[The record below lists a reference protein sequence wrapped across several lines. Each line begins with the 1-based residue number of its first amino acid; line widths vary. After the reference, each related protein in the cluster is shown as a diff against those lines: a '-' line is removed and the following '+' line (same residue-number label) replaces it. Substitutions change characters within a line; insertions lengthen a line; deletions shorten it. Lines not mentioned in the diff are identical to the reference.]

1 MRGDYAAAAAIA
13 GAASQDEEIESEL
26 EGLGIQREEAE
37 LGGQAMIATTL
48 LLLVVLLALS
58 VPVAAVMGV
67 LGLALNQFYAS
78 MPLHRAMGEIMW
90 NSSSEY
96 ILIAIPLFVMLGEI
110 LLRAGIAERVYNAIA
125 QWLSWLPGGLMHAN
139 IGACAMFAATSGS
152 SVATAATIGTVA
164 LPEIQKRKYDEPLFL
179 GTIAAGGT
187 LGILIPPSINFILYG
202 LLTNSS
208 VPRLYLAG
216 FIPGFALA
224 FFFMVIVFVA
234 CTISPRKGGIPIE
247 TNWADR
253 IRVLPS
259 LIPPLFIFLV
269 VVGSIYAG
277 IATPTEAASLGVI
290 AALILAAWERR
301 VSLSMLRAVAEG
313 TMRTTAMIM
322 LIIMA
327 AQFLNFVLAAIG
339 VTDGIGKLIEGLGL
353 GKYGTMVLI
362 VIFYLILGCFM
373 ETISMMILTTPFIFP
388 IVSNLGWDPI
398 WWGVVLTILIEAALI
413 TPPVGLNLYVVQGM
427 RGRGS
432 INEVIRGS
440 LPFVFAMVALI
451 GLLMAFPDIALWLP
465 RYVLG

>member
-1 MRGDYAAAAAIA
+1 M
-13 GAASQDEEIESEL
+13 L
-26 EGLGIQREEAE
+26 
-37 LGGQAMIATTL
+37 ATTL
-48 LLLVVLLALS
+48 FLLIVLLAIS

-67 LGLALNQFYAS
+67 LGLALNQFFSS
-78 MPLHRAMGEIMW
+78 MPLHRAMGEIIW

-96 ILIAIPLFVMLGEI
+96 ILIAIPMFVMLGEI

-139 IGACAMFAATSGS
+139 IGASAMFAATSGS

-164 LPEIQKRKYDEPLFL
+164 LPQMTQRKYHEPLFL
-179 GTIAAGGT
+179 GSIAAGGT

-234 CTISPRKGGIPIE
+234 CVIDRKKGGLPIE
-247 TNWADR
+247 TSWSNR
-253 IRVLPS
+253 FRVLPS
-259 LIPPLFIFLV
+259 LIPPTFIFLI

-277 IATPTEAASLGVI
+277 VATPTEAASLGVM
-290 AALILAAWERR
+290 AALLLAAYEGRFT
-301 VSLSMLRAVAEG
+301 LQMLRAVAEG

-339 VTDGIGKLIEGLGL
+339 LTDGLGKMIEGLGL
-353 GKYGTMVLI
+353 GKYGTMILI

-373 ETISMMILTTPFIFP
+373 ETISMMILTTPFIAP
-388 IVSNLGWDPI
+388 IVFGLGWDPI

-427 RGRGS
+427 RQRGS
-432 INEVIRGS
+432 INDVIRGS
-440 LPFVFAMVALI
+440 APFLI
-451 GLLMAFPDIALWLP
+451 GMIVLIALLMIWPDIALWLP
-465 RYVLG
+465 RYFMG

>member
-1 MRGDYAAAAAIA
+1 
-13 GAASQDEEIESEL
+13 
-26 EGLGIQREEAE
+26 
-37 LGGQAMIATTL
+37 MIVTTL
-48 LLLVVLLALS
+48 LLLVVLLAIS

-67 LGLALNQFYAS
+67 LGLALNHFFSA
-78 MPLHRAMGEIMW
+78 MPLHRAMGEILW

-139 IGACAMFAATSGS
+139 IGSCAMFAATSGS

-164 LPEIQKRKYDEPLFL
+164 MPQIQKRQYNEALFL

-216 FIPGFALA
+216 FIPGFILS
-224 FFFMVIVFVA
+224 FLFMVIVLVA
-234 CTISPRKGGIPIE
+234 CLIDRRKGGIPIE
-247 TNWADR
+247 TTWGAR

-269 VVGSIYAG
+269 VVGSIYVG
-277 IATPTEAASLGVI
+277 VATPTEAASLGVI
-290 AALILAAWERR
+290 AALLLAAWERR

-339 VTDGIGKLIEGLGL
+339 LTDGLGKLIEGFGF
-353 GKYGTMVLI
+353 GKYGTMLLI
-362 VIFYLILGCFM
+362 IVFYLILGCFM
-373 ETISMMILTTPFIFP
+373 ETISMMILTTPFIAP
-388 IVSNLGWDPI
+388 IVFNLGWDPI
-398 WWGVVLTILIEAALI
+398 WWGIVLTILIEAALI

-427 RGRGS
+427 RQRGT

-440 LPFVFAMVALI
+440 LPFVFAMMVLVAL
-451 GLLMAFPDIALWLP
+451 LMVAPDIALWLP
-465 RYVLG
+465 RQVMG

>member
-1 MRGDYAAAAAIA
+1 M
-13 GAASQDEEIESEL
+13 L
-26 EGLGIQREEAE
+26 
-37 LGGQAMIATTL
+37 ATTL
-48 LLLVVLLALS
+48 FLLIVLLAIS

-67 LGLALNQFYAS
+67 LGLALNQFFSS
-78 MPLHRAMGEIMW
+78 MPLHRAMGEIIW

-96 ILIAIPLFVMLGEI
+96 ILIAIPMFVMLGEI

-139 IGACAMFAATSGS
+139 IGASAMFAATSGS

-164 LPEIQKRKYDEPLFL
+164 LPQMTQRKYHEPLFL
-179 GTIAAGGT
+179 GSIAAGGT

-216 FIPGFALA
+216 FIPGFTLA

-234 CTISPRKGGIPIE
+234 CVIDRKKGGLPIE
-247 TNWADR
+247 TSWSQR

-259 LIPPLFIFLV
+259 LIPPTFIFLI

-277 IATPTEAASLGVI
+277 VATPTEAASLGVM
-290 AALILAAWERR
+290 AALLLAAYEGRFT
-301 VSLSMLRAVAEG
+301 LQMLRAVAEG

-339 VTDGIGKLIEGLGL
+339 LTDGLGKMIEGLGL
-353 GKYGTMVLI
+353 GKYGTMILI

-373 ETISMMILTTPFIFP
+373 ETISMMILTTPFIAP
-388 IVSNLGWDPI
+388 IVFGLGWDPI

-427 RGRGS
+427 RQRGS
-432 INEVIRGS
+432 INDVIRGS
-440 LPFVFAMVALI
+440 APFLI
-451 GLLMAFPDIALWLP
+451 GMIVLIALLMIWPDIALWLP
-465 RYVLG
+465 RYFMG

>member
-1 MRGDYAAAAAIA
+1 M
-13 GAASQDEEIESEL
+13 L
-26 EGLGIQREEAE
+26 
-37 LGGQAMIATTL
+37 ATTL
-48 LLLVVLLALS
+48 LLLIVLLALS

-67 LGLALNQFYAS
+67 LGLALSQFFAS
-78 MPLHRAMGEIMW
+78 MPLHRAMGEIVW

-110 LLRAGIAERVYNAIA
+110 LLRAGIAERVYNAMA

-139 IGACAMFAATSGS
+139 IGSCAMFAATSGS

-164 LPEIQKRKYDEPLFL
+164 LPQLRKHAYDEPLFL

-216 FIPGFALA
+216 FVPGFALA
-224 FFFMVIVFVA
+224 LLFMVIVALA
-234 CTISPRKGGIPIE
+234 CLTDRRKGGVPVD
-247 TNWADR
+247 TTWTQRLRA
-253 IRVLPS
+253 VPS
-259 LIPPLFIFLV
+259 MIPPTLIFLV

-277 IATPTEAASLGVI
+277 IATPTEAASLGVM
-290 AALILAAWERR
+290 AALLLAAWERR
-301 VSLSMLRAVAEG
+301 VSLPMLRAVAEG

-322 LIIMA
+322 LIIVA

-339 VTDGIGKLIEGLGL
+339 VTEGLGRIIEDLGL
-353 GKYGTMVLI
+353 GKHGTMALI
-362 VIFYLILGCFM
+362 VVFYLILGCFM
-373 ETISMMILTTPFIFP
+373 ETISMMILTTPFIAP
-388 IVSNLGWDPI
+388 IVFKVGWDPI

-427 RGRGS
+427 RERGS
-432 INEVIRGS
+432 INEVIRGA
-440 LPFVFAMVALI
+440 LPFVIAMVALVA
-451 GLLMAFPDIALWLP
+451 LLMAAPDVALWLP
-465 RYVLG
+465 RRIMG

>member
-1 MRGDYAAAAAIA
+1 
-13 GAASQDEEIESEL
+13 
-26 EGLGIQREEAE
+26 
-37 LGGQAMIATTL
+37 
-48 LLLVVLLALS
+48 
-58 VPVAAVMGV
+58 
-67 LGLALNQFYAS
+67 
-78 MPLHRAMGEIMW
+78 MPLHRAMGEIIW

-139 IGACAMFAATSGS
+139 IGSCALFAATSGS

-164 LPEIQKRKYDEPLFL
+164 LPQIEKRKYDEALFL

-187 LGILIPPSINFILYG
+187 LGILVPPSINFILYG

-216 FIPGFALA
+216 FVPGFLLA
-224 FFFMVIVFVA
+224 SMFMLIVFFV
-234 CTISPRKGGIPIE
+234 CTINPRKGGTKLE
-247 TNWADR
+247 TSWAQR
-253 IRVLPS
+253 VRVLPT
-259 LIPPLFIFLV
+259 LLPPVFIFLV

-277 IATPTEAASLGVI
+277 VATPTEAASLGVV
-290 AALILAAWERR
+290 AALLLAAWERR
-301 VSLSMLRAVAEG
+301 LSLSMLRAVAEG

-339 VTDGIGKLIEGLGL
+339 FTDGMGQLIDGLGL
-353 GKYGTMVLI
+353 GKYGTLLLI
-362 VIFYLILGCFM
+362 IVFYLILGCFM
-373 ETISMMILTTPFIFP
+373 ETISMMILTTPFIAP
-388 IVSNLGWDPI
+388 IVFKLGWDPI
-398 WWGVVLTILIEAALI
+398 WWGIVLTVLIEAALI

-427 RGRGS
+427 RARGS
-432 INEVIRGS
+432 IHQVIRGA

-451 GLLMAFPDIALWLP
+451 AMLMAVPDLALWLP
-465 RYVLG
+465 RYIMG